1 MLVEITG
8 SCGHTKPRDVKN
20 SENRYEEPTNR
31 QVRKETKF
39 WSTRICSDC
48 YRDDVSQ
55 RLERFG
61 TLPTLEGSEKQAS
74 WATRLRQYQLLKVN
88 EFLGNLLSYIDT
100 LDLDSV
106 DDSTK
111 CYDNISNAEK
121 LAEMLASVTDA
132 KFWID
137 TRDEDAQILVGI
149 DYSRDHQ
156 VKFDLETGEVV
167 LATRAGTK
175 LVEMSSRNETSPSKV
190 IRVGGK
196 LFHDRLV
203 KAGS

>member
-20 SENRYEEPTNR
+20 RRNPDKEPTTR
-31 QVRKETKF
+31 QVNSDVKF
-39 WSTRICSDC
+39 WSTQNCTDC
-48 YRDDVSQ
+48 YFSEISEK
-55 RLERFG
+55 LAGFG
-61 TLPTLEGSEKQAS
+61 LLAELVGSEKQVS
-74 WATRLRQYQLLKVN
+74 WANQIRRNQLVKQKEYIETLW
-88 EFLGNLLSYIDT
+88 SYIPGLAET
-100 LDLDSV
+100 QPEELAGA
-106 DDSTK
+106 
-111 CYDNISNAEK
+111 ISNVEK
-121 LAEMLASVTDA
+121 FEKRAKLLASVTDA

-156 VKFDLETGEVV
+156 VKFDLETNEVV
-167 LATRAGTK
+167 LAKRAQTFWVRGHDRVGEEIGVK
-175 LVEMSSRNETSPSKV
+175 
-190 IRVGGK
+190 VGGK